1 MNEVIAKHPGGRP
14 PAKIDWVKVEELT
27 VAGCLG
33 SEIAGVFG
41 IAPSTLYEHVEK
53 NYGIKFSEFR
63 QQFLSKG
70 DAYIRASQYKKA
82 LKGDNSML
90 IWLGKNR
97 LGQSDKTAEEKVT
110 IDDIRRFVQASV
122 EIKPGVDKLNE
133 PRMAPEQP
141 LLYQESPRQ
150 ENPFQDEL
158 GTTRSF

>member
-1 MNEVIAKHPGGRP
+1 MNEVKEKNPNGRP
-14 PAKIDWVKVEELT
+14 PAKIDWAKVEELT
-27 VAGCLG
+27 VSGCLG

-70 DAYIRASQYKKA
+70 DAYVRAAQFKKA
-82 LKGDNSML
+82 IKGDNSML

-97 LGQSDKTAEEKVT
+97 LGQKEKSQSEADEELIRKVIQFLGQQLPPAEVPC
-110 IDDIRRFVQASV
+110 RPAV
-122 EIKPGVDKLNE
+122 EAGQSLS
-133 PRMAPEQP
+133 
-141 LLYQESPRQ
+141 YQESAGQ